1 MAMIPFAEVSEVREI
16 AQGYDVRDLGDDA
29 SAHRWRAWWRQGYSD
44 LGVNGIVLHAYPVIR
59 ATPVGAWI
67 DTDAVREATKPPWEE
82 GAPALEWTKAD
93 WHRTRWVSNTSGAAW
108 AKPTREAA
116 IYSLAVR
123 LDRWATN
130 IAREARRAKQA
141 ADAMAEL
148 RPDLASL
155 AERAKLSLRAIEEG

>member
-1 MAMIPFAEVSEVREI
+1 MSLLMFDDVLETREI
-16 AQGYDVRDLGDDA
+16 VQDYDAVDLGDDA
-29 SAHRWRAWWRQGYSD
+29 TTHRWRAWWRTGYSD
-44 LGVNGIVLHAYPVIR
+44 SGPNGIILRACPVIR
-59 ATPVGAWI
+59 ATPTGAWI
-67 DTDAVREATKPPWEE
+67 DTDATREATKQPWED

-108 AKPTREAA
+108 AKTSREAA

-141 ADAMAEL
+141 AKVMAEL
-148 RPDLASL
+148 RPDLACL
-155 AERAKLSLRAIEEG
+155 AERAKWSLRSVGE